1 MLDDVFCESNCK
13 NVSLY
18 FSKKRKQSTDS
29 AVAFKSQKDF
39 FKLLQDFMDT
49 VYFFQLLYRMYLY
62 LVAYYLFS
70 YHEKAI
76 NALHELA

>member
-18 FSKKRKQSTDS
+18 FSKKRKQSKDS
-29 AVAFKSQKDF
+29 AVAFKTKKDF
-39 FKLLQDFMDT
+39 FKLQQGFVDT
-49 VYFFQLLYRMYLY
+49 VYFFQLLYQMHLY
-62 LVAYYLFS
+62 LVSYYLFS

-76 NALHELA
+76 NAQHELA